1 MLQNK
6 IKFHGATFIHSKN
19 DRIAVYPTFV
29 SQGDLG
35 TQNCDAFLHLQK
47 TVLQTILAYFLR
59 VAAAN
64 VPACCDRYSGHSAM
78 EDFRTTDCNCY
89 FIHTIG
95 IMEDV

>member
-6 IKFHGATFIHSKN
+6 IKFHGATFIHSKI

-47 TVLQTILAYFLR
+47 TVL
-59 VAAAN
+59 
-64 VPACCDRYSGHSAM
+64 
-78 EDFRTTDCNCY
+78 
-89 FIHTIG
+89 
-95 IMEDV
+95 